1 MEDTLR
7 KNIIGR
13 NISSIEYSDIDEY
26 GYTADS
32 AVLHIDGGE
41 ELRIFVNVRCGLP
54 SLCLELSSSV
64 HPLAG
69 VYPRLLRYSADTRI
83 DDICFGYSDGRL
95 ISATIKAGGREVRL
109 SVSDSDLY
117 SMKID

>member
-1 MEDTLR
+1 MEDSLR

-13 NISSIEYSDIDEY
+13 NISSIEYSGIDEY

-32 AVLHIDGGE
+32 VVLHIDGGE
-41 ELRIFVNVRCGLP
+41 ELRIFVKVSCGIP
-54 SLCLELSSSV
+54 SLCLELSSSE

-69 VYPRLLRYSADTRI
+69 VYPRLLSYAADTKI
-83 DDICFGYSDGRL
+83 DDICFVYADGRL
-95 ISATIKAGGREVRL
+95 ISAEIKAGGRDVRL